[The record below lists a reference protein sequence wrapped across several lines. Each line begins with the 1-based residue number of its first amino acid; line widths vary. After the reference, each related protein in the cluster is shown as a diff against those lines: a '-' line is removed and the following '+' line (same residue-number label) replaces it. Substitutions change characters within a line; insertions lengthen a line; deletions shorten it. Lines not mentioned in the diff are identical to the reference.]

1 MVASS
6 NANHNLEPW
15 LANSVATNHFTS
27 NLNNLSFP
35 KPYGGQEHIIVGN
48 GQGLPITRIVNVE
61 LLNSHFLLKLGNV
74 LRVPEIASN
83 LAFVHKLCHDNN
95 CWCYSDENKLSIQAF
110 LTRKVL
116 YQGKSERGVHPIYP
130 LLSPHLKL
138 PHKTSAFSTITQPNW
153 KLWHSRLGHPH

>member
-1 MVASS
+1 MAASS

-61 LLNSHFLLKLGNV
+61 LLNSHFLLKLRNV

-95 CWCYSDENKLSIQAF
+95 LVKFGFENGDVYELS
-110 LTRKVL
+110 T
-116 YQGKSERGVHPIYP
+116 YG
-130 LLSPHLKL
+130 LLCNS
-138 PHKTSAFSTITQPNW
+138 
-153 KLWHSRLGHPH
+153 